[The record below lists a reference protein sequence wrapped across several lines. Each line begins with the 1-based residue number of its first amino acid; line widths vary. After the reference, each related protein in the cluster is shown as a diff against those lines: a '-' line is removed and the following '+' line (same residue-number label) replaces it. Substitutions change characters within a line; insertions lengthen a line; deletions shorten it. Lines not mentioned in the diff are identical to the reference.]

1 MKKIIKDLKILCWA
15 IKYSISS
22 WYLTVKGQL
31 PRYEILQLSHR
42 IEKGILNKS
51 PKPMWGWEKA
61 RRLADLLQTN
71 KDPFSTETGQGVLA
85 AYINLKLRSS
95 DPEERSLAELFTK
108 QYGPIQGQGGAYF
121 IDRSDVILENKLEI
135 EKLFHTR
142 HSVRDFSDKKVSQED
157 INSAIALALSCP
169 SACNRQPTKC
179 YVYQSDEQQTIVLT
193 VNIRAY
199 DSGEFNDW
207 FVSPSI
213 FAAYLSL
220 TMHLY
225 GIGSCI
231 FRKQL
236 YGNHPYNI
244 KMRKLCDIPEEEM
257 IIIELKFGYY
267 KDRFEVACSNRTTV
281 EDITSYTCN

>member
-1 MKKIIKDLKILCWA
+1 MRIMKLLYWA
-15 IKYSISS
+15 IKYAVSS
-22 WYLTVKGQL
+22 WYLTLKGQL

-42 IEKGILNKS
+42 LEKGMLNKS

-61 RRLADLLQTN
+61 RRLAVLLQTN
-71 KDPFSTETGQGVLA
+71 KDSFSTETGKGVLGA
-85 AYINLKLRSS
+85 FINYKLKYSNS
-95 DPEERSLAELFTK
+95 EEGNMAERFIMK
-108 QYGPIQGQGGAYF
+108 YGSMQKQGGRKA
-121 IDRSDVILENKLEI
+121 ILLPNIIFENKEEI
-135 EKLFHTR
+135 EKFFLTR
-142 HSVRDFSDKKVSQED
+142 HSVRDYSDKRVAKED
-157 INSAIALALSCP
+157 LDAAISLALSCP

-179 YVYQSDEQQTIVLT
+179 YVYQSDEQQVILLT

-199 DSGEFNDW
+199 DSSEFNDW

-231 FRKQL
+231 CRKQL
-236 YGNHPYNI
+236 YGNHPYNS
-244 KMRKLCDIPEEEM
+244 KMRKLCAIPDEEM

-267 KDRFEVACSNRTTV
+267 KENFEVACSNRTTA
-281 EDITSYTCN
+281 EDITSYIYN